1 MSENEEKVLGGE
13 LSSDTQQQLEE
24 LLDEVVSG
32 ADTETEESAK
42 AQDVDLFDD
51 GDDDAD
57 DEDLLSEDEAAE
69 TPKKKKKTGLIIG
82 LVALALAAG
91 AGAYYYFA
99 MLPKQ
104 QAQAA
109 AAAAAEA
116 EKAAFAMPSLTLET
130 ADFAEKVLEEAGLP
144 CEVMFISSE
153 EIPEGL
159 VAIQSVTEG
168 VMVQKGDE
176 VTLYVS
182 LGPAPT
188 PTPEPEPL
196 PTPTPKPTPK
206 PKPTEAPVIEL
217 PVETPCPSS

>member
-1 MSENEEKVLGGE
+1 MSENEEKVLGE
-13 LSSDTQQQLEE
+13 EISSDTRQQLEE
-24 LLDEVVSG
+24 LLNEVVSG
-32 ADTETEESAK
+32 ADTETDDLEK
-42 AQDVDLFDD
+42 AQDEDLFED
-51 GDDDAD
+51 GEDAD
-57 DEDLLSEDEAAE
+57 DEDFQTEAAE
-69 TPKKKKKTGLIIG
+69 APKKKKKTGLILG
-82 LVALALAAG
+82 LVLLALAAG
-91 AGAYYYFA
+91 AGGYYYFD
-99 MLPKQ
+99 MMPKQ
-104 QAQAA
+104 QAQS
-109 AAAAAEA
+109 AAAEAAAA

-130 ADFAEKVLEEAGLP
+130 ADFAEKVLSEAGLP
-144 CEVMFISSE
+144 YEVMFISSE

-176 VTLYVS
+176 VTLYIS

-206 PKPTEAPVIEL
+206 PKRTEAPVIEL

>member
-1 MSENEEKVLGGE
+1 MSENEEKVLGE
-13 LSSDTQQQLEE
+13 EISSDTQQQLEE

-32 ADTETEESAK
+32 ADLENEDE
-42 AQDVDLFDD
+42 AQEADLFDD
-51 GDDDAD
+51 DDDQEESD
-57 DEDLLSEDEAAE
+57 DQASEA
-69 TPKKKKKTGLIIG
+69 PKKKKKRTGLIIG

-91 AGAYYYFA
+91 AGGYYYFA
-99 MLPKQ
+99 LQPQLEAKE
-104 QAQAA
+104 AA
-109 AAAAAEA
+109 AAAQAAEMA
-116 EKAAFAMPSLTLET
+116 PFAMPSLTLET
-130 ADFAEKVLEEAGLP
+130 ADVAEKKLDEAGLDYD
-144 CEVMFISSE
+144 VMFISSE

-159 VAIQSVTEG
+159 VAIQSTTEG
-168 VMVQKGDE
+168 VLVKKGDK

-206 PKPTEAPVIEL
+206 PVRTAPPVIEL